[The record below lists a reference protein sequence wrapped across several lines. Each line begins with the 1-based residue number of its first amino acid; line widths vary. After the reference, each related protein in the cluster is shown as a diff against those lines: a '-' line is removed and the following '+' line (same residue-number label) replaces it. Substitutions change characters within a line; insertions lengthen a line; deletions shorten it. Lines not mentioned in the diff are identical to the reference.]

1 MIIVD
6 MSLLE
11 CVRIRIQVIERSGEE
26 NITES
31 ACHSECPRQYRQAD
45 IHDGGRSNIP
55 ACDKRPAYGGYPDQ
69 KILVNVTRML
79 LQDLVVLGGP
89 TWISVT
95 DGTLIAGVTAPV
107 HLVDLDQYL
116 EREMVAR
123 EMALATLVMTRHQI
137 ARIRIICA
145 QLLWR
150 PRQPPCRPRR
160 IMTDE
165 TVRSQI
171 GRNITDQGLNE

>member
-6 MSLLE
+6 MSLLG

-31 ACHSECPRQYRQAD
+31 GLPLRMFSTVCDRQTSM
-45 IHDGGRSNIP
+45 IVDGLIYLRAINDLPMAGTQ
-55 ACDKRPAYGGYPDQ
+55 DQ

-89 TWISVT
+89 IWISVT

-123 EMALATLVMTRHQI
+123 EMALATLVMTHHQI
-137 ARIRIICA
+137 ARIRIIRA

-150 PRQPPCRPRR
+150 PRQPPHRPRR

-165 TVRSQI
+165 TV
-171 GRNITDQGLNE
+171 DHK

>member
-1 MIIVD
+1 
-6 MSLLE
+6 
-11 CVRIRIQVIERSGEE
+11 
-26 NITES
+26 
-31 ACHSECPRQYRQAD
+31 
-45 IHDGGRSNIP
+45 
-55 ACDKRPAYGGYPDQ
+55 
-69 KILVNVTRML
+69 ML

-89 TWISVT
+89 IWISVT

-137 ARIRIICA
+137 ARIRIIRA
-145 QLLWR
+145 QLLRR
-150 PRQPPCRPRR
+150 PRQPPRRPRR

-165 TVRSQI
+165 TV
-171 GRNITDQGLNE
+171 DHK

>member
-6 MSLLE
+6 MSLLG

-31 ACHSECPRQYRQAD
+31 GLPLRMSSTVCDRQTSMMV
-45 IHDGGRSNIP
+45 DGLIYLRAINDLPMAGTQ
-55 ACDKRPAYGGYPDQ
+55 DQ

-123 EMALATLVMTRHQI
+123 EMALATLAMTHHQI
-137 ARIRIICA
+137 ARIRIIRA
-145 QLLWR
+145 QLLQR
-150 PRQPPCRPRR
+150 PRHPPRQPRR

-165 TVRSQI
+165 TV
-171 GRNITDQGLNE
+171 DHK